1 MAAWLLD
8 GTLVNLMI
16 DELTLLPKA
25 QAIALMPQRSRD
37 GTPRVRRYYVWTV
50 GCQMNVSDSERLES
64 ALQGVGYAPAD
75 RPEEASFIV
84 LNSCSVRASAEER
97 ILGKLGELQQLKRT
111 QPDTTIVLW
120 GCMVGPNNQSVF
132 QSRLP
137 VVDHFVSP
145 SAVDEVVALA
155 PHSLYQLDEPALPV
169 ADWTQPPVSVHV
181 PIQYGCNMS
190 CAFCVIPLR
199 RGRERSRPLEE
210 IVDEV
215 RRIVAR
221 GAREITLL
229 GQIVDSWG
237 HDLPGRPDLA
247 DLLRAVH
254 DTPGLLRLGFLT
266 SHPPWMT
273 DKLIATVA
281 ALPRCQHEINLPV
294 QAGHDA
300 ILKLMRRGYTVQRY
314 RELAG
319 RIRAA
324 MPDVAL
330 TTDIIV
336 GHPGETREHFAG
348 TLALADE
355 IRFDKIHIAM
365 NSVRPGTRAAALE
378 ADPAVAVSE
387 DEKNA
392 RRVALER
399 VQERVATEIN
409 ARTLGQTLEVLVE
422 GEHRGK
428 WRGRTPGNKLVFF
441 EDMADW
447 TGRLARVAITQTG
460 PWSLQGRLLG
470 EAAPSTSSGGVAV

>member
-8 GTLVNLMI
+8 GAQVNIMI
-16 DELTLLPKA
+16 DELTLLPKDR
-25 QAIALMPQRSRD
+25 AIALMPRPSRD
-37 GTPRVRRYYVWTV
+37 ETPRERRYYIWTV
-50 GCQMNVSDSERLES
+50 GCQMNVSDSERLEA

-75 RPEEASFIV
+75 QPADAGFIV

-97 ILGKLGELQQLKRT
+97 ILGKLGDLQQLKRT

-120 GCMVGPNNQSVF
+120 GCMVGPNNQSIF

-137 VVDHFVSP
+137 MVDHFVSP

-155 PHSLYQLDEPALPV
+155 PRSLYQLDEPALPV
-169 ADWTQPPVSVHV
+169 ADWTHPPVAVHV

-199 RGRERSRPLEE
+199 RGRERSRPLDE

-221 GAREITLL
+221 GAKEITLL

-254 DTPGLLRLGFLT
+254 DTPGLVRLRFLT
-266 SHPPWMT
+266 SHPAWMT
-273 DKLIATVA
+273 EKLIATVA

-319 RIRAA
+319 KIRAA

-348 TLALADE
+348 TLALAEE

-365 NSVRPGTRAAALE
+365 YSARPGTRAALME
-378 ADPAVAVSE
+378 ADPALAVSE
-387 DEKNA
+387 DEKNT
-392 RRVALER
+392 RRIELER
-399 VQERVATEIN
+399 LQERIAAENN
-409 ARTLGQTLEVLVE
+409 AGLLGQTVEVLVE

-441 EDMADW
+441 EDSSDW
-447 TGRLARVAITQTG
+447 TGRLARTAILQTG
-460 PWSLQGRLLG
+460 PWSLQGRLIG
-470 EAAPSTSSGGVAV
+470 EGNLI

>member
-1 MAAWLLD
+1 M
-8 GTLVNLMI
+8 MI
-16 DELTLLPKA
+16 DELTLLSKD
-25 QAIALMPQRSRD
+25 QALALMPHPARD
-37 GTPRVRRYYVWTV
+37 ETPRERRYYVWTV

-75 RPEEASFIV
+75 QPEDASFIV
-84 LNSCSVRASAEER
+84 LNSCSVRSSAEER
-97 ILGKLGELQQLKRT
+97 ILGKLGDLQHLKRAR
-111 QPDTTIVLW
+111 PDTTIVLW
-120 GCMVGPNNQSVF
+120 GCMVGPNNQSIF

-137 VVDHFVSP
+137 MVDHFVSP

-169 ADWTQPPVSVHV
+169 ADWTHPPVAVHV

-199 RGRERSRPLEE
+199 RGRERSRPLDE

-221 GAREITLL
+221 GAKEITLL

-254 DTPGLLRLGFLT
+254 DTPGLLRLRFLT
-266 SHPPWMT
+266 SHPAWMT

-281 ALPRCQHEINLPV
+281 ALARCQHEINLPV
-294 QAGHDA
+294 QAGHDE
-300 ILKLMRRGYTVQRY
+300 ILKLMRRGYTVARY

-319 RIRAA
+319 KIRAA

-348 TLALADE
+348 TLALVEA
-355 IRFDKIHIAM
+355 IRFDKIHLAM
-365 NSVRPGTRAAALE
+365 YSARPGTRAAAME
-378 ADPAVAVSE
+378 ADLALAVPES
-387 DEKNA
+387 EKNA
-392 RRVALER
+392 RRVELER
-399 VQERVATEIN
+399 LQERVAAEIN
-409 ARTLGQTLEVLVE
+409 ARLLGHTVEVLIE
-422 GEHRGK
+422 GEHKGK

-441 EDMADW
+441 ADAADW
-447 TGRLARVAITQTG
+447 AGRLARVAVTQTG
-460 PWSLQGRLLG
+460 PWSLQGQLLG
-470 EAAPSTSSGGVAV
+470 EAASAVSPGGAAV

>member
-1 MAAWLLD
+1 
-8 GTLVNLMI
+8 MI
-16 DELTLLPKA
+16 DELTLVSKD
-25 QAIALMPQRSRD
+25 QAAALIPRPSRD
-37 GTPRVRRYYVWTV
+37 ETPRERRYYVWTV

-75 RPEEASFIV
+75 RPDDASFVV

-111 QPDTTIVLW
+111 RPDTTIVLW
-120 GCMVGPNNQSVF
+120 GCMVGPDNQSIF
-132 QSRLP
+132 SKRLP
-137 VVDHFVSP
+137 MVDHFVSP

-169 ADWTQPPVSVHV
+169 ADWNHPPVAVHV

-210 IVDEV
+210 IVTEV

-221 GAREITLL
+221 GAKEITLL

-254 DTPGLLRLGFLT
+254 DTPGLLRLRFLT
-266 SHPPWMT
+266 SHPAWMT

-300 ILKLMRRGYTVQRY
+300 ILKLMRRGYTVARY

-319 RIRAA
+319 KIRAA

-336 GHPGETREHFAG
+336 GHPGETREYFDA
-348 TLALADE
+348 TLALAEE
-355 IRFDKIHIAM
+355 IRFDKIHLAM
-365 NSVRPGTRAAALE
+365 YSARPGTRAAAME
-378 ADPAVAVSE
+378 ADPELGVPESE
-387 DEKNA
+387 KHI
-392 RRVALER
+392 RRVELEG
-399 VQERVATEIN
+399 VQERVATAIN
-409 ARTLGQTLEVLVE
+409 AQLLGQEVEVLVE
-422 GEHRGK
+422 GEHKGK
-428 WRGRTPGNKLVFF
+428 WRGRSHGNKLVFF
-441 EDMADW
+441 ADPADW
-447 TGRLARVAITQTG
+447 LGRLVRVRIVQTG
-460 PWSLQGRLLG
+460 PWSLQGQLLKEG
-470 EAAPSTSSGGVAV
+470 SSPS